1 MNCPESGYARLGAS
15 VKLARR
21 VCDTFLQADC
31 AGAAID
37 DIDIV
42 RPYYI
47 IYGAAMAISLRQ
59 YDDILLFISLVLSQ
73 F

>member
-37 DIDIV
+37 DI
-42 RPYYI
+42 

-59 YDDILLFISLVLSQ
+59 YDDIFNI
-73 F
+73 